1 LQTQTHQDFEQ
12 QQQYGAMI
20 RSLSGEPNT
29 QIRDWQLFHKSA
41 PLDSIAPHLNLDNLK
56 ASWAHPRGVLDGIAL
71 RLRYSNIDLHASLS
85 PEGMIESLI
94 FEVLEQIR
102 VESNCPDE
110 LKGSQQ
116 NVRAQFIAW
125 MQEFIV
131 SGGVEG
137 SIGLLLITIFSTV
150 WMKLNSHP
158 IPQLMQDI
166 VEATRAGIAADMGPL
181 LVKLKAA
188 RNNQEA
194 YGHTSHEV
202 IKLVSGLI
210 AEEYRNNPSIRTKR
224 KNQSS
229 THLKIEWVPPHA
241 GKISTDFKS
250 PASSSSEKLRLLK
263 KSLDKYHVYNS
274 SYDTEG
280 EAKKK
285 IRSAQL
291 AIYQDQLN
299 LEVAKQNIPWAK
311 LTRIYQQLFSSKQP
325 KRWQTTEAEA
335 ILDRRYLTRVATS
348 PLQPALYKQLAAS
361 NIVNSRVT
369 LLVDC
374 SGSMKEQRVKIAV
387 CIDSLVRILEQA
399 GIKTEVL
406 GYSTSSWQG
415 GRPFK
420 EWRKSGQPPN
430 PGRLNERAHWVFKD
444 FDTGWRRS
452 RAGIAALLRPEIYA
466 ESVDGEAL
474 IWATERLKNAGDG
487 KHFQKSLVL
496 FSDGCPMD
504 RATIEANGEEF
515 LKNHLLQAIAWC
527 EQQPQRQ
534 LWGCGIGSELR
545 PAFQNRLSWDED
557 PNNIDSTLQNWASE
571 FKASSF
577 SKKNY
582 S

>member
-1 LQTQTHQDFEQ
+1 MQTQTHQDFEQ

-20 RSLSGEPNT
+20 RSLSGEASV
-29 QIRDWQLFHKSA
+29 QIRDWQLFHQST
-41 PLDSIAPHLNLDNLK
+41 PLDSIAPHLSLENLK
-56 ASWAHPRGVLDGIAL
+56 ASWAYPRGVLDGIAL
-71 RLRYSNIDLHASLS
+71 RLRHSNATLHASLT
-85 PEGMIESLI
+85 PNGMIESLI

-116 NVRAQFIAW
+116 NIQTQFIAW
-125 MQEFIV
+125 MQQFIA
-131 SGGVEG
+131 SGGAEG

-150 WMKLNSHP
+150 WMKLNSRP

-166 VEATRAGIAADMGPL
+166 VEATRAGIAESMGPL
-181 LVKLKAA
+181 LVKLKSN
-188 RNNQEA
+188 RNNQEVYA
-194 YGHTSHEV
+194 QTSHEV
-202 IKLVSGLI
+202 INLISELI
-210 AEEYRNNPSIRTKR
+210 ANEYRNNPSIRTKR
-224 KNQSS
+224 KNQAA

-241 GKISTDFKS
+241 GKIATDFKS
-250 PASSSSEKLRLLK
+250 PATSSSEKRSLLK
-263 KSLDKYHVYNS
+263 KSLEKYTIYNS
-274 SYDTEG
+274 SYDTEV

-285 IRSAQL
+285 IRSGQL

-299 LEVAKQNIPWAK
+299 TEIAKQNIPWAK
-311 LTRIYQQLFSSKQP
+311 LIRIYQQLFSSNLP
-325 KRWQTTEAEA
+325 YRWQTTETEA

-348 PLQPALYKQLAAS
+348 PLQPALYKQVTPNS
-361 NIVNSRVT
+361 KVNSRIT

-387 CIDSLVRILEQA
+387 CVDSLSRILEHA
-399 GIKTEVL
+399 GIQTEIL
-406 GYSTSSWQG
+406 GYSTSTWQG

-420 EWRKSGQPPN
+420 EWRKNGQPPN
-430 PGRLNERAHWVFKD
+430 PGRLNERAHWIFKD
-444 FDTGWRRS
+444 FDTSWRRA

-474 IWATERLKNAGDG
+474 IWATERLK
-487 KHFQKSLVL
+487 KSSTNQQVKKILIL

-527 EQQPQRQ
+527 EQQPYLQ

-545 PAFQNRLSWDED
+545 PAFQHRLSWDEVSD
-557 PNNIDSTLQNWASE
+557 NIAITLKNWASE

-577 SKKNY
+577 NHQK
-582 S
+582 

>member
-1 LQTQTHQDFEQ
+1 MQTQTHLDFEQ

-20 RSLSGEPNT
+20 RSLSREKSA
-29 QIRDWQLFHKSA
+29 QIRDWQLFHNAA
-41 PLDSIAPHLNLDNLK
+41 PLESIAPHLSLENLK
-56 ASWAHPRGVLDGIAL
+56 ASWAYPRGVLDGIAL
-71 RLRYSNIDLHASLS
+71 RLRNSDAALHASLA

-102 VESNCPDE
+102 VESNCPEE
-110 LKGSQQ
+110 LKGCRKNTQT
-116 NVRAQFIAW
+116 QFIAW
-125 MQEFIV
+125 MQQFIA

-137 SIGLLLITIFSTV
+137 SIGLLLVTIFSTV
-150 WMKLNSHP
+150 WMKLNSQP

-166 VEATRAGIAADMGPL
+166 VEATRAGIAQEMGPL
-181 LVKLKAA
+181 LEKLKAS

-194 YGHTSHEV
+194 YAQVVHEV
-202 IKLVSGLI
+202 IGLASGLI
-210 AEEYRNNPSIRTKR
+210 ADEYRNNPSIRTKR
-224 KNQSS
+224 KNQSA

-241 GKISTDFKS
+241 GKVAVDFKS
-250 PASSSSEKLRLLK
+250 PASNSSEQRLILK
-263 KSLDKYHVYNS
+263 KSLEKYHVYNS
-274 SYDTEG
+274 SYDSES

-291 AIYQDQLN
+291 ATYQDQLN
-299 LEVAKQNIPWAK
+299 QEIAKQNIPWAK
-311 LTRIYQQLFSSKQP
+311 LIRIYQQIFSSQLP
-325 KRWQTTEAEA
+325 KRWQTTEAEGL
-335 ILDRRYLTRVATS
+335 LDRRYLIRAATS
-348 PLQPALYKQLAAS
+348 PLQPALYKQLATTS
-361 NIVNSRVT
+361 KVNAKTT
-369 LLVDC
+369 LLIDC
-374 SGSMKEQRVKIAV
+374 SGSMKEQRVKIAACV
-387 CIDSLVRILEQA
+387 DSLVRILEQA

-420 EWRKSGQPPN
+420 EWRKNGQPPN
-430 PGRLNERAHWVFKD
+430 PGRLNERAHWIFKD
-444 FDTGWRRS
+444 FDTNWRRS

-474 IWATERLKNAGDG
+474 IWAAERLQNSSGSQ
-487 KHFQKSLVL
+487 HTNNTLIL

-527 EQQPQRQ
+527 EQQPYLQ

-545 PAFQNRLSWDED
+545 PAFQHRLSWDDD
-557 PNNIDSTLQNWASE
+557 PNNIASTLKNWAIE

-577 SKKNY
+577 TNKKY
-582 S
+582 L